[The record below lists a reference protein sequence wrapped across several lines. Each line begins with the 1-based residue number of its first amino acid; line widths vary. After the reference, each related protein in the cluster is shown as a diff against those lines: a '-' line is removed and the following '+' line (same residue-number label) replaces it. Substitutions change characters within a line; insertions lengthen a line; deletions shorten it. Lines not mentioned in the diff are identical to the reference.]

1 LRILHKS
8 DKKTNENQEYA
19 KRNLSVIIEKYIVKN
34 ENRENEFRSLFDIK
48 TDIKSFRKES
58 KSTAQNDFY
67 YKK

>member
-1 LRILHKS
+1 M
-8 DKKTNENQEYA
+8 
-19 KRNLSVIIEKYIVKN
+19 KN

-58 KSTAQNDFY
+58 ESTAQNDFY